1 MSGKSYSDFQW
12 TDGDIQLLLEAPKNL
27 KVEKDYKRLNWELNP
42 GLTLTIYF
50 VTLHTKSKMNA
61 ETL

>member
-27 KVEKDYKRLNWELNP
+27 KVEKDYKGLNWELNP
-42 GLTLTIYF
+42 GLTLTIY
-50 VTLHTKSKMNA
+50 L
-61 ETL
+61 

>member
-27 KVEKDYKRLNWELNP
+27 KVEKDYKGLP
-42 GLTLTIYF
+42 GLNSDCIL

-61 ETL
+61 ETF